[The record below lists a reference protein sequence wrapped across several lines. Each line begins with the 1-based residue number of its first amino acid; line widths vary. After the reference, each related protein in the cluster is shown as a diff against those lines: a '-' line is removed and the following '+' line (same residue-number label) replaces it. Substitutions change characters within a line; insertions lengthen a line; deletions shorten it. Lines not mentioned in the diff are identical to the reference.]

1 MKKILLRILLALGV
15 FILIIVV
22 NYFAV
27 SLLSSKITEG
37 EPISS
42 SGSEKTALLIIDIQE
57 GITGEICTIDDYR
70 KQSEELIGNVNRIVE
85 EAQEKDWTVVYVL
98 SEVAN
103 PLINLINN
111 SMAKGTEGAELDH
124 RMLVVSDLIVAKRRS
139 DSFNK
144 TNLDQIL
151 TDRQIENLVI
161 VGLDAEKCVLSSI
174 KAALNRGY
182 KVSVFADGVIAG
194 EEAVKIRMLD
204 TYREMGVEVL

>member
-1 MKKILLRILLALGV
+1 MKKILLRILLTLGV
-15 FILIIVV
+15 FILIVV
-22 NYFAV
+22 ANYFIF
-27 SLLSSKITEG
+27 SLMSSKITEG
-37 EPISS
+37 EAISS

-57 GITGEICTIDDYR
+57 GITGDICTIDDYR

-85 EAQEKDWTVVYVL
+85 EAQEKKWSVVYIF

-111 SMAKGTEGAELDH
+111 SMARGTEGAELDH
-124 RMLVVSDLIVAKRRS
+124 RLLVVSDLIVAKRRS

-151 TDRQIENLVI
+151 TVRQIEKLVI

-174 KAALNRGY
+174 EAALNRGY
-182 KVSVFADGVIAG
+182 KVTIIADGVIAG
-194 EEAVKIRMLD
+194 EETVKIRMLD

>member
-15 FILIIVV
+15 FILIVV
-22 NYFAV
+22 ANYFAF
-27 SLLSSKITEG
+27 SLMSSKITKG
-37 EPISS
+37 EAISS

-57 GITGEICTIDDYR
+57 GITGDICTIDDYR

-85 EAQEKDWTVVYVL
+85 EAQEKKWSVVYIF

-111 SMAKGTEGAELDH
+111 SMARGTEGAELDH
-124 RMLVVSDLIVAKRRS
+124 RLLVVSDLIVAKRRS

-151 TDRQIENLVI
+151 TDRQIEKLVI

-174 KAALNRGY
+174 EAALNRGY
-182 KVSVFADGVIAG
+182 KVTVIADGVIAG
-194 EEAVKIRMLD
+194 EEPVKIRMLD